1 MSDHDLIVE
10 IENSFRYMRFI
21 DCTIA
26 IPTTK
31 SYTPVRNRNGGYD
44 LDLRVS
50 AVGDVIDYV
59 SDDFNVWAAKVQ
71 YLVRLTDCTYSNE
84 TGRLNWDSETG
95 SCEII
100 HNAFSPNV
108 ITFSD
113 DQCGQNN
120 ADLPNYR
127 YTGGIE
133 LADDIT
139 LGHFLSERMFYS
151 SRLSERSEMISK
163 VVAGIKIDSCF
174 AKRYQNNPLT
184 A

>member
-1 MSDHDLIVE
+1 MSDQDLIAE
-10 IENSFRYMRFI
+10 IEHSFRYMRFI

-26 IPTTK
+26 IPTTQ
-31 SYTPVRNRNGGYD
+31 SYTPVRNKNGGYD

-50 AVGDVIDYV
+50 AAGDVIDYS
-59 SDDFNVWAAKVQ
+59 SDDFNVWAAKTQ
-71 YLVRLTDCTYSNE
+71 YVVRLTDCTYSNE

-108 ITFSD
+108 ITYSD
-113 DQCGQNN
+113 DQGHQNN
-120 ADLPNYR
+120 ASLPNYR

-133 LADDIT
+133 IADDIT
-139 LGHFLSERMFYS
+139 LGHFLAERMFYS
-151 SRLSERSEMISK
+151 SRLSTRNKMLSK

>member
-1 MSDHDLIVE
+1 MSDQDLIAE
-10 IENSFRYMRFI
+10 IENSFQGMRFI
-21 DCTIA
+21 DCTIE

-31 SYTPVRNRNGGYD
+31 SYTPIRNKNGGYD
-44 LDLRVS
+44 LDLRIS
-50 AVGDVIDYV
+50 AAGDVIDYI
-59 SDDFNVWAAKVQ
+59 SDDLNVWAAKAQ
-71 YLVRLTDCTYSNE
+71 YVVRLTDCTYCSE
-84 TGRLNWDSETG
+84 IGRLNWDGETG

-108 ITFSD
+108 ITYSD
-113 DQCGQNN
+113 NELRQNN

-133 LADDIT
+133 IDDDIT
-139 LGHFLSERMFYS
+139 LGHFLAERMFYN
-151 SRLSERSEMISK
+151 SRLSTRNKMLSK

-174 AKRYQNNPLT
+174 AKRYQNNPLM

>member
-1 MSDHDLIVE
+1 MSDQDLIVE

-21 DCTIA
+21 DCTIET
-26 IPTTK
+26 PTTK
-31 SYTPVRNRNGGYD
+31 SYTPVRNKNGGYD

-50 AVGDVIDYV
+50 AAGDVIDYT

-71 YLVRLTDCTYSNE
+71 YVVRLTDCTYSNE

-113 DQCGQNN
+113 DQCRQNN

-127 YTGGIE
+127 YTGGIDIT
-133 LADDIT
+133 DDIT

-151 SRLSERSEMISK
+151 SRLSTRNKMLSK
-163 VVAGIKIDSCF
+163 VVNGIKIDSCF
-174 AKRYQNNPLT
+174 AKRYQNNLLT